1 MRIRIRIEKVFGT
14 FYHEGFDKLE
24 VLAMVYM
31 NGKPQYKRLFFN
43 SAAQA
48 ESVKE
53 GAWMDY

>member
-1 MRIRIRIEKVFGT
+1 MRIRIEKVYGT
-14 FYHEGFDKLE
+14 FYHGGFDKFE